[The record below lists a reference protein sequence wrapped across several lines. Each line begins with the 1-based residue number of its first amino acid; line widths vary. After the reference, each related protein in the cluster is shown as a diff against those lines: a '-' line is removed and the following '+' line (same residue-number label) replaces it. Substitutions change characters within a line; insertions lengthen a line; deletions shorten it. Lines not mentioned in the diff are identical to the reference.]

1 MPEGARIT
9 PWLRT
14 ISLMHLELRHDAPSS
29 ESTVE
34 RMETSV

>member
-1 MPEGARIT
+1 MPEEARIT

-14 ISLMHLELRHDAPSS
+14 ISLMHMEWRHDATSG